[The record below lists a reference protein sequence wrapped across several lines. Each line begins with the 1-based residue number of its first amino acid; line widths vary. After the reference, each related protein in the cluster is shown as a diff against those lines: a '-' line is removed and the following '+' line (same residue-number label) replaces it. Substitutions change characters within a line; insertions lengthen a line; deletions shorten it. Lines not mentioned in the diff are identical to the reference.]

1 MAMRTIMEIEHK
13 VKMNAL
19 YEEKQIDLR
28 ERLMKIR
35 KAKLNADIDLQVAN
49 INNNKLLSEDSQDA
63 EETSRYCLLP
73 ANIQKMV

>member
-35 KAKLNADIDLQVAN
+35 KAKLNADIDL
-49 INNNKLLSEDSQDA
+49 
-63 EETSRYCLLP
+63 
-73 ANIQKMV
+73 